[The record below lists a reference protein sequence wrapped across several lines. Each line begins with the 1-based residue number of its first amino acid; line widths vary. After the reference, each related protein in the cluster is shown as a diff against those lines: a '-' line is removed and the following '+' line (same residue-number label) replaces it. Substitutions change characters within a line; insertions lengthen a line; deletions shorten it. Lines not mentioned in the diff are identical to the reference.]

1 MDADLQPLVEANR
14 RNWDARTPVHV
25 ASEFYD
31 VHNADADRLA
41 PFEWAEL
48 GDVAGLRIAHLQCH
62 LGTDTRCLARAGAR
76 MTGLDFSD
84 ASVAAARELAGDL
97 DISYV
102 RADVHDA
109 VAELGGGFDVV
120 YTGKGSLMWLPD
132 LDRWAAVVRDL
143 LKPGGRL
150 YLVEFHPLAW
160 MLDGD
165 FQLVGNY
172 LDEAVTND
180 SARTYTDG
188 PALAGDDTVTYQ
200 WNHALGTVVTALNKA
215 GLRVT
220 ELHEHPLLAWEQWP
234 GMVRDDTSGWWRLP
248 AHRPRIPLTYSLTAV
263 R

>member
-1 MDADLQPLVEANR
+1 MDADIRSKVETNR
-14 RNWDARTPVHV
+14 RNWEARTPVHL
-25 ASEFYD
+25 ASQFYD
-31 VHNADADRLA
+31 VRNDQADRLA

-62 LGTDTRCLARAGAR
+62 LGTDTRCLARAGGHV
-76 MTGLDFSD
+76 TGLDFSD
-84 ASVAAARELAGDL
+84 AAVAAAQELAGDL

-109 VAELGGGFDVV
+109 AEVLGGGFDLV

-160 MLDGD
+160 MLDRD
-165 FQLVGNY
+165 FQLVGDY
-172 LDEAVTND
+172 LDDGRRYD
-180 SARTYTDG
+180 SPRTYTDG
-188 PALAGDDTVTYQ
+188 PELTGDTVTYQ
-200 WNHALGTVVTALNKA
+200 WNHSLGALVTALDRA

-220 ELHEHPLLAWEQWP
+220 ELHEHPVLAWDQWP
-234 GMVRDDTSGWWRLP
+234 GMDRDQETGWWRLP
-248 AHRPRIPLTYSLTAV
+248 AHRPKIPLTYSLTAV

>member
-1 MDADLQPLVEANR
+1 VDADIRSKVETNR
-14 RNWDARTPVHV
+14 RNWDARTPVHL
-25 ASEFYD
+25 ASEFYA
-31 VHNADADRLA
+31 VHDHEADRLA
-41 PFEWAEL
+41 PFEWTEL

-62 LGTDTRCLARAGAR
+62 LGTDTRCLARAGAYL
-76 MTGLDFSD
+76 TGLDFSD
-84 ASVAAARELAGDL
+84 AAVDAARELAGDL

-109 VAELGGGFDVV
+109 VAAIGGGYDMV

-160 MLDGD
+160 MLDRD

-172 LDEAVTND
+172 LDEAVEKD

-188 PALAGDDTVTYQ
+188 PRLAGDTMTYQ
-200 WNHALGTVVTALNKA
+200 WNHALGTLVTALTGA
-215 GLRVT
+215 GLRIT
-220 ELHEHPLLAWEQWP
+220 ALHEHPLLAWEQWP
-234 GMVRDDTSGWWRLP
+234 GMERDEASGWWRLP